1 MLVGVAV
8 VWAWQLAPSLQQMI
22 CPYCD
27 PNYGEGQH
35 ADKTSVRAP
44 REVNTESFLSTPPQI
59 VFHIVGFHGVNSL
72 HSLCNI
78 FSGHPRPDRGVPRL
92 RRARGQPAP

>member
-35 ADKTSVRAP
+35 ADKNSVQ
-44 REVNTESFLSTPPQI
+44 LLLYTPPQI
-59 VFHIVGFHGVNSL
+59 VFCVVGFHG
-72 HSLCNI
+72 
-78 FSGHPRPDRGVPRL
+78 
-92 RRARGQPAP
+92 